1 MMMTEKTSLMTNAPV
16 VNGEFVNPE
25 DKAAYARLLEMA
37 RKMNAERAKREILYT
52 EFEHYYNGKCETLV
66 YKKNYVIRK
75 RYRGPRAKTRRN
87 RQSMCLKS
95 EATSVSVYLF
105 DENKRVS

>member
-25 DKAAYARLLEMA
+25 DKVAYARLLEMA
-37 RKMNAERAKREILYT
+37 RKMNAAREKRECVYS
-52 EFEHYYNGKCETLV
+52 EFEHYYGDKVVTLV
-66 YKKNYVIRK
+66 YKKNFVIRK

-95 EATSVSVYLF
+95 EATHVSVYLF
-105 DENKRVS
+105 DENKRVA